1 VHLDGSVLPALHLPV
16 PPAACQCRGCEMRLP
31 APGMSDEAAD
41 IWVTGDT
48 NQTSLREFSLL

>member
-1 VHLDGSVLPALHLPV
+1 
-16 PPAACQCRGCEMRLP
+16 MRLP